1 MQAQQVK
8 NKQFGIGNIKNVIN
22 KMRAGTVTKAAFA
35 DNQLAGG
42 SIDPEAWVDG
52 EEF

>member
-1 MQAQQVK
+1 
-8 NKQFGIGNIKNVIN
+8 
-22 KMRAGTVTKAAFA
+22 MRAGTVTKATYS

-42 SIDPEAWVDG
+42 SIDPETWVDS